1 MRELILLTE
10 EKSAKLDEQ
19 YASNLA
25 KQATALTSVKEIRID
40 ANSATAKATPNPVTK
55 VTPPP
60 IPKDVNLTAVFQDK
74 KDLVDPAKEREFLMK
89 LKIMEESETECATNV
104 EKPMLGKVSL
114 VRRAK
119 SAVSRSIIERRI
131 NDKHPLFSVATEK
144 ENAPDKPIEHAIH
157 LNVRGDENGSDDD
170 IPTPE
175 EVKRHMELFHLRRG
189 QPLAST
195 KLADTRKSKHS
206 KSRSARASKSNRYF
220 PYR

>member
-157 LNVRGDENGSDDD
+157 LNVGGDENGSDDD

>member
-19 YASNLA
+19 YATNLA

-157 LNVRGDENGSDDD
+157 LNVGGDENGSDDD